1 MKFSAFLF
9 LFVYYFRGDVRMAI
23 GLPMFDW
30 LLAFVCRM
38 KHKMEALE
46 GARGGNRG
54 RPRVPFSSADQ
65 R

>member
-1 MKFSAFLF
+1 MAFS
-9 LFVYYFRGDVRMAI
+9 
-23 GLPMFDW
+23 LPMFDW
-30 LLAFVCRM
+30 LLAFVLRRM

-46 GARGGNRG
+46 GQARGGPR